1 MKPPTPIPW
10 TDAVK
15 LQQASRPTNA
25 WSKPVEAGA
34 HAHGGK
40 ERNTSGRWFGWVPS
54 LGPHPRLHVTVTTMR
69 RWFGVLDAPCTH
81 AHKTLRHEPAWL
93 GRPFLPNY
101 SYSFF
106 PRSHLARSAAPHG
119 GTGYLVAV
127 PSLPCTALHR
137 MVWHGMV
144 WMDALVNSTGLNHWS
159 PMQGQ

>member
-119 GTGYLVAV
+119 GTLSPSPPL
-127 PSLPCTALHR
+127 PSLHCTAPY
-137 MVWHGMV
+137 GMAWYG
-144 WMDALVNSTGLNHWS
+144 WMLWLILLASIIGLQCKAN
-159 PMQGQ
+159 Q

>member
-93 GRPFLPNY
+93 GRPFIPNY

-127 PSLPCTALHR
+127 PSLPFTAPY
-137 MVWHGMV
+137 GM
-144 WMDALVNSTGLNHWS
+144 DGCF
-159 PMQGQ
+159 G

>member
-1 MKPPTPIPW
+1 MKPGTPW

-15 LQQASRPTNA
+15 LQQACRPTSNKCLVKTGGGWSACA
-25 WSKPVEAGA
+25 WGER
-34 HAHGGK
+34 K
-40 ERNTSGRWFGWVPS
+40 ERNPSGRWFGWVPS

-119 GTGYLVAV
+119 GILSPSPPL
-127 PSLPCTALHR
+127 PSLHCTAPY
-137 MVWHGMV
+137 GMA
-144 WMDALVNSTGLNHWS
+144 WMGALVNSTGLNHWP